1 MSSYISE
8 CVDHYKGYNDK
19 ELVHDEKVYQYL
31 LGEGIKAPMAKHVA
45 HLFIR
50 DTVSL
55 FSEKVTPKDE
65 DDTDHF
71 ENIQSTNWQAG
82 SLTQFLAS
90 VFILYIFNHVL
101 IPTTCCNS
109 VLVI

>member
-71 ENIQSTNWQAG
+71 ENIQSTNWQVG

-90 VFILYIFNHVL
+90 AFILYIFNHVMSPKTVSL
-101 IPTTCCNS
+101 
-109 VLVI
+109 